1 MDRTIAASAVGRNTF
16 DLLPSLRTE
25 AFTLK
30 VNGFE
35 TGKHWYRIRLSSHAT
50 DDDRKLVFYD
60 IGPSIISV
68 VTDAA
73 TNTIEVHWV
82 DTGNKNHVETFLT
95 KRAKYEDV
103 TLDSLFEVFY
113 WEPQHQTALLEA
125 WNSSSSDQ
133 WWDDVRALRGTNLL
147 TFMVEEYYD
156 HNASFN
162 TLGIKTMGNIN
173 TTNAEHVKRITMHV
187 GNELAKGVYFLDR
200 EPTVN
205 GSTRIPDMPG
215 SASGSPTSA
224 AGSFSGASGSTN
236 YKIPPMPGESDT
248 ARVAVAGWW
257 GTKSNGKG

>member
-1 MDRTIAASAVGRNTF
+1 MDRTIATSAVGRNTF

-35 TGKHWYRIRLSSHAT
+35 TGKHWYRLRLSSHAT

-68 VTDAA
+68 ETDASD
-73 TNTIEVHWV
+73 NSVEVHWV
-82 DTGNKNHVETFLT
+82 DSGNKHYSEIFLT
-95 KRAKYEDV
+95 KRRNYEDV
-103 TLDSLFEVFY
+103 TLDSIFEVFY
-113 WEPQHQTALLEA
+113 WEPQHATALLAA
-125 WNSSSSDQ
+125 WSSSNNEQ
-133 WWDDVRALRGTNLL
+133 WWDDIRALRGTNNL

-162 TLGIKTMGNIN
+162 TLGIKTVGSIN
-173 TTNAEHVKRITMHV
+173 TTNAEHIKRITMHV
-187 GNELAKGVYFLDR
+187 GNDLAKGVYFLDR
-200 EPTVN
+200 EPTVR

-215 SASGSPTSA
+215 DAGGSGASGVS
-224 AGSFSGASGSTN
+224 GFSGASGSAK
-236 YKIPPMPGESDT
+236 YDIPPMPGESDT
-248 ARVAVAGWW
+248 TRVAVAGWW

>member
-1 MDRTIAASAVGRNTF
+1 MDRTIATSAVGRNTF

-35 TGKHWYRIRLSSHAT
+35 TGKHWYRVRLSSHAT
-50 DDDRKLVFYD
+50 DDDRKLMFYD

-68 VTDAA
+68 ETDAA
-73 TNTIEVHWV
+73 SNEIEIHWI
-82 DTGNKNHVETFLT
+82 DTANKSHLETFLT
-95 KRAKYEDV
+95 KRKNYEDV
-103 TLDSLFEVFY
+103 TLDSIFEVFY
-113 WEPQHQTALLEA
+113 WEPQHQSALLAE
-125 WNSSSSDQ
+125 WNGSNAEQ
-133 WWDDVRALRGTNLL
+133 WWDDVRALRGTNNL

-162 TLGIKTMGNIN
+162 TLGIKTVGSIN
-173 TTNAEHVKRITMHV
+173 TTNAEHIKRITMHV

-215 SASGSPTSA
+215 GSSGSPA
-224 AGSFSGASGSTN
+224 SGASGFSGTSGSAEYN
-236 YKIPPMPGESDT
+236 IPPMPGESDT